1 MPASKTSDLATTC
14 WLNARAAHTQLLTR
28 SMLDLYGLQ
37 PHEHIMELGS
47 RMCCRQCD
55 ARGRVSIYI
64 KWAK

>member
-1 MPASKTSDLATTC
+1 
-14 WLNARAAHTQLLTR
+14 LNARAAHTQLLTR